1 MSTVERQKL
10 EYETELLKELL
21 TLQMKASGRVDDE
34 TYEAFVANVQKLY
47 N

>member
-1 MSTVERQKL
+1 MSTTERQKL

-21 TLQMKASGRVDDE
+21 TLQMKVSGRVDDE
-34 TYEAFVANVQKLY
+34 TYETFVKNVQKLY

>member
-21 TLQMKASGRVDDE
+21 TLQMKVSGRVDDE
-34 TYEAFVANVQKLY
+34 TYEAFVTNVQKLY

>member
-1 MSTVERQKL
+1 MSTTERQKL

-21 TLQMKASGRVDDE
+21 TLQMKMSGRVDDE
-34 TYEAFVANVQKLY
+34 TYETFVANVQKLY